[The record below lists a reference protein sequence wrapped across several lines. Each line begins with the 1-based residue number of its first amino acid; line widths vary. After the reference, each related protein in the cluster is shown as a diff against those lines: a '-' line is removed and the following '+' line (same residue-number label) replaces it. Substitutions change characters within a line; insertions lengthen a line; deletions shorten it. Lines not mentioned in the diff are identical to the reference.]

1 MDRTEILLF
10 DIKQQP
16 VSQSINE
23 YLEVFQRNQTI
34 AVLKFSQKSLKKYV
48 VHLRTGL

>member
-10 DIKQQP
+10 DIKQQL

-23 YLEVFQRNQTI
+23 YLEVFQRFNI
-34 AVLKFSQKSLKKYV
+34 LFVHVL
-48 VHLRTGL
+48 

>member
-23 YLEVFQRNQTI
+23 YLEVFQRFNI
-34 AVLKFSQKSLKKYV
+34 LFVHVL
-48 VHLRTGL
+48 